1 MLHKYRH
8 WAPSR
13 ASDADQDVRAVSP
26 FSPLILASSAATC
39 SNKRAGHTGHPY
51 YFLPDAAANTPPPL
65 LNNPLSSSLLGS
77 DLRICARQS
86 TPFELCEAQSIL
98 HAFIVEPTARGRS
111 VDLPSFLIPS
121 CNRGPTGRNLVFP
134 FSGFPPS
141 RSPHSF
147 HP

>member
-39 SNKRAGHTGHPY
+39 SNKRAGHVGHPY
-51 YFLPDAAANTPPPL
+51 YFLPDAAANTPPPS

-86 TPFELCEAQSIL
+86 TPFELCEARSIL
-98 HAFIVEPTARGRS
+98 RAFSTLD
-111 VDLPSFLIPS
+111 VDRDGATDGTLDVDQDGATDSTLDMD
-121 CNRGPTGRNLVFP
+121 
-134 FSGFPPS
+134 
-141 RSPHSF
+141 
-147 HP
+147 